1 MNKKDS
7 TMNNLMQNLKA
18 LRPML
23 PKGYIRLIAEKTGDC
38 EATVS
43 NALQG
48 KTRRY
53 DIINCAIELAMENKA
68 ILEKLER
75 VVNE

>member
-1 MNKKDS
+1 MNKKDN

-23 PKGYIRLIAEKTGDC
+23 PKGYIKIIADKTGDC
-38 EATVS
+38 EGTIS

-53 DIINCAIELAMENKA
+53 DIIICAIELAMENKA

>member
-1 MNKKDS
+1 MNKKDN
-7 TMNNLMQNLKA
+7 TMYNLMNNLKA
-18 LRPML
+18 LRPLL
-23 PKGYIRLIAEKTGDC
+23 PQGYIKTIAAKTGYC

-48 KTRRY
+48 RSRRY
-53 DIINCAIELAMENKA
+53 DIINCAIELALENKA
-68 ILEKLER
+68 ILEKLDK

>member
-1 MNKKDS
+1 MSRKDN
-7 TMNNLMQNLKA
+7 TKYNLMQNLKA
-18 LRPML
+18 LRPIL
-23 PKGYIRLIAEKTGDC
+23 PKGYTKLIAEKTGC
-38 EATVS
+38 SEMTVS

-68 ILEKLER
+68 ILEKLNE
-75 VVNE
+75 VVNN

>member
-1 MNKKDS
+1 MNRKD
-7 TMNNLMQNLKA
+7 NNLYNLMNNLKA

-23 PKGYIRLIAEKTGDC
+23 PIGYIKIISEKTGC
-38 EATVS
+38 SEMTVS
-43 NALQG
+43 NALLG
-48 KTRRY
+48 RTRRY

-68 ILEKLER
+68 ILEKLDK

>member
-1 MNKKDS
+1 MNRKDN
-7 TMNNLMQNLKA
+7 TMYNLMNNLKA

-23 PKGYIRLIAEKTGDC
+23 PKGYIKIISEKTGC
-38 EATVS
+38 SEMTVS

-53 DIINCAIELAMENKA
+53 DIINFAIELAMENKA